1 MNDAPQSVPAQSPG
15 LGKGGS
21 TPAAWAGDASAQAQS
36 RDVAGAL
43 SGDKRAGEG
52 SARETNR
59 FLALDGVR
67 GIAIAM
73 VVLYHAGFNWAVGGW
88 IGVDL
93 FFALSGFLIT
103 WLLLKEWE
111 RYKSISLRRFYR
123 RRLLRL
129 VPALSVTVAL
139 AVILVET
146 LPFSPLLRRETL
158 EGAPTVMLF
167 LTNVLQIAFPWDT
180 SGILAHTWSLGIEM
194 QFYILWPLTLL
205 AMLRWQV
212 PRRQMIMATLALA
225 VTSAAFVP
233 LWWNPGDI
241 WQAYGNLAP
250 RSEALLFGCAGALIY
265 TSPMRARLS
274 ARRFQLSAVV
284 LLAGAALVW
293 MAVTLVYTKPLVWY
307 HAGLT
312 MVDLT
317 SGVLVLGVALG
328 AAAPIDRFL
337 SWWPLVGLGRIS
349 YSLYLL
355 HFLVMTIPIGANDL
369 EATILRIAISVVA
382 AILSYNLIEQPFL
395 RIKDRHSR
403 VRVKTALLAQA

>member
-1 MNDAPQSVPAQSPG
+1 MNQAPQSAPARSPG
-15 LGKGGS
+15 LGTDGATTAATSVEGPGQAQLQGA
-21 TPAAWAGDASAQAQS
+21 TAAPAADRRAAFAG
-36 RDVAGAL
+36 
-43 SGDKRAGEG
+43 
-52 SARETNR
+52 ARETNR

-73 VVLYHAGFNWAVGGW
+73 VVLYHAGFNWAIGGW

-129 VPALSVTVAL
+129 VPALSVTVVL

-146 LPFSPLLRRETL
+146 LPFSALLRRETL
-158 EGAPTVMLF
+158 DGAPTVMLF

-205 AMLRWQV
+205 AMLRWGV
-212 PRRQMIMATLALA
+212 PRRQMVMATLALA

-265 TSPMRARLS
+265 TSPMRAKLS

-284 LLAGAALVW
+284 LLAAAALVW

-307 HAGLT
+307 HGGLT

-317 SGVLVLGVALG
+317 SGAVVLGVALG
-328 AAAPIDRFL
+328 PARAIERFL

-395 RIKDRHSR
+395 RMKDRHSR